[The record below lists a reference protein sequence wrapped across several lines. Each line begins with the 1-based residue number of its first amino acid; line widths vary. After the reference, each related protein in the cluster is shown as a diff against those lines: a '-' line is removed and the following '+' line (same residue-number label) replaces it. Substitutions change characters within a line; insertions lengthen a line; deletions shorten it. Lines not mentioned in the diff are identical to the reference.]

1 MRDGGPPPR
10 ITALFSGN
18 QCDVLFVVR
27 LGRLLVI
34 TIVGEECRKL
44 LIAARLLTGFGYG
57 YAQSCFV
64 LLLEFCSTASQR
76 TSADVV
82 INVGGWATGMMWLT
96 LVAYALQDQPW
107 RWLIISLLPAV
118 PVAAAG

>member
-1 MRDGGPPPR
+1 M
-10 ITALFSGN
+10 
-18 QCDVLFVVR
+18 
-27 LGRLLVI
+27 
-34 TIVGEECRKL
+34 
-44 LIAARLLTGFGYG
+44 
-57 YAQSCFV
+57 
-64 LLLEFCSTASQR
+64 
-76 TSADVV
+76 